1 MNPISALI
9 ATLLDVHR
17 DAGTH
22 SNPELAETL
31 ANALTVASWEQLA
44 AVTGATI
51 EQDNDGQLVLY
62 TGCHVEQ
69 AEPKIIHARE
79 PTDEDEPQRTRTV
92 LTPEE
97 VDVEIAAIYG
107 LTESKRKQSTLR
119 KLTPEEVEAEAADNG
134 WAEPFQTR
142 QVINKVKILLD
153 ILSNL

>member
-1 MNPISALI
+1 MNPMSALI
-9 ATLLDVHR
+9 ATLLDAHR

-44 AVTGATI
+44 NVTGATI

-69 AEPKIIHARE
+69 AEPITIHAR
-79 PTDEDEPQRTRTV
+79 D

-97 VDVEIAAIYG
+97 
-107 LTESKRKQSTLR
+107 L
-119 KLTPEEVEAEAADNG
+119 EAEATDNG
-134 WAEPFQTR
+134 WAEPF
-142 QVINKVKILLD
+142 
-153 ILSNL
+153 